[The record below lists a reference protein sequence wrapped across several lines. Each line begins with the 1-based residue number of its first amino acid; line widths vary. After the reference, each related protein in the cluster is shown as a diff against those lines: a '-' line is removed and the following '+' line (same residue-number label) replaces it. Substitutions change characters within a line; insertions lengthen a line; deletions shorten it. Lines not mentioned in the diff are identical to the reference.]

1 MSFISDLCQI
11 ECVNMKGNIFIQTL
25 HDKDLMW
32 GTAMAFGMKIRSFVL
47 NYFIMILKVASLN
60 NFFSKPLIHYFLL
73 LLSNQSYSGEYFEKT
88 APIDVVSAK
97 FELSFTVFHVCILWV
112 TSEMREN
119 DQCEAL
125 MVCV

>member
-1 MSFISDLCQI
+1 
-11 ECVNMKGNIFIQTL
+11 MKGNIFIQTL

-60 NFFSKPLIHYFLL
+60 SFFSKPLIHYFLL

-88 APIDVVSAK
+88 APMM
-97 FELSFTVFHVCILWV
+97 LSVPNLNFLLQYFMSVYFGLH
-112 TSEMREN
+112 
-119 DQCEAL
+119 QK
-125 MVCV
+125 